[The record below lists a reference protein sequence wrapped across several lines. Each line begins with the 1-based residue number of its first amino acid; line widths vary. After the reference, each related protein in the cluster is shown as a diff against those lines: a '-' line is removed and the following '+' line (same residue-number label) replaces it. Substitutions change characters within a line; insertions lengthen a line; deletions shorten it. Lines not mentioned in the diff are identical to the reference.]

1 MTMAQRTATCDVA
14 IGMAGISGCSGY
26 LGRGTALAAATA
38 PGACATSRGVGGV
51 GRRLR
56 TRGQG
61 ACLSGRRCVGVVCDP
76 EVREVALSADDA
88 FLILASDGLWTF
100 VSPQEAAEVTNKS

>member
-1 MTMAQRTATCDVA
+1 MPACL
-14 IGMAGISGCSGY
+14 GAGASGW
-26 LGRGTALAAATA
+26 
-38 PGACATSRGVGGV
+38 CATRRCGRWVPAPPLSLIGVP
-51 GRRLR
+51 
-56 TRGQG
+56 
-61 ACLSGRRCVGVVCDP
+61 GRRCVGVVCDP